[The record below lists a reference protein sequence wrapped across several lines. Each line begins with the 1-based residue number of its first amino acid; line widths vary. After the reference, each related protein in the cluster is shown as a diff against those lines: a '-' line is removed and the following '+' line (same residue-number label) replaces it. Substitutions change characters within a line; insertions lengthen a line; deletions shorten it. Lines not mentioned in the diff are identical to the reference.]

1 LLFSLA
7 YLRFMKR
14 NTFLRLSALAAAG
27 PFISPLWFYG
37 CKKEGLLPDIDYTG
51 RVLVIGA
58 GISGLYAA
66 QLAKSKGAQVKI
78 LEASSR
84 WGGRIRPLTG
94 FSDFTVELGAEEV
107 HGQKSMYF
115 EWISE
120 AGTSFVTAD
129 SRDFLFKGS
138 VLRDVE
144 TLSGDA
150 GFQTVESAYTEV
162 DEGNYGGPD
171 QSVLSYLQS
180 LGVSAEYMPY
190 GNALLANEYG
200 TSAERISVFGASLGN
215 SMWNAGDSNFFLKN
229 ADHAG
234 FIEVKFADVLPLVA
248 FQTPVTGINYQ
259 NNEIVVTDSLG
270 NTHLCDKLII
280 TVPLGVLKAG
290 LIQFTPSL
298 STAKSEAIQKIGF
311 GNGMKIILRFT
322 QRFWPDD
329 TGSIYGSGPVPEYW
343 ATGLGRSAEG
353 KVLTAFVMGEK
364 AEVLHTQGASAINT
378 VLADLDSMF
387 DGNASAFYDS
397 HVIMDWTNEPFVLG
411 SYSFPALGEGNARAV
426 LASPVNKKLYFA
438 GEACHTEGHFA
449 TMHGAVETALYAV
462 RCLLEESVE

>member
-1 LLFSLA
+1 MRRA
-7 YLRFMKR
+7 
-14 NTFLRLSALAAAG
+14 TFLRLSALAAAG
-27 PFISPLWFYG
+27 PFINPLWFYG
-37 CKKEGLLPDIDYTG
+37 CKKEGLLPDIDFTG

-84 WGGRIRPLTG
+84 LGGRIRSLTG

-107 HGQKSMYF
+107 HGQKSVYF
-115 EWISE
+115 EWIRE

-129 SRDFLFKGS
+129 SRDFLFTGG
-138 VLRDVE
+138 VLRDVD
-144 TLSGDA
+144 TLSADI
-150 GFQTVESAYTEV
+150 GFQNVETAYSEV
-162 DEGNYGGPD
+162 DDGTYEGPE

-180 LGVSAEYMPY
+180 RGVNAAYMPY
-190 GNALLANEYG
+190 GNAILANEYG

-215 SMWNAGDSNFFLKN
+215 SMWSAGDSNFFLKN

-234 FIEVKFADVLPLVA
+234 FIEAKFADILPLIA

-259 NNEIVVTDSLG
+259 NNEIVVMDSSG

-280 TVPLGVLKAG
+280 TVSLGVLKAG
-290 LIQFTPSL
+290 LIQFTPIL
-298 STAKSEAIQKIGF
+298 SPAKSEAIQKIGF
-311 GNGMKIILRFT
+311 GNGMKIILRFS

-343 ATGLGRSAEG
+343 ATGLGRSAEA

-364 AEVLHTQGASAINT
+364 AEVLHAQGASAINT

-387 DGNASAFYDS
+387 DGNASQFYDS
-397 HVIMDWTNEPFVLG
+397 HVIMDWNNEPFVLG
-411 SYSFPALGEGNARAV
+411 SYSFPAFGEGDARRV
-426 LASPVNKKLYFA
+426 LASSVNKKLYFA

-449 TMHGAVETALYAV
+449 TIHGAVESALHAV
-462 RCLLEESVE
+462 RRLLKESVV